1 MIRGVT
7 AGSCSESTYFVLL
20 SSLLVCQKRWCESLP
35 LTFFSD
41 CFLLFLCLHPSLLLL
56 LLLLKRK
63 NSNIWDWM
71 TLPETNVKP
80 SHGFLSQ
87 MSNVKQLNYVS
98 FKFRVIFLKVC
109 PYMMVFS
116 VSIIIFMDILP
127 LSTRLLV
134 IVTLD
139 PSLESAE
146 SHLC

>member
-1 MIRGVT
+1 
-7 AGSCSESTYFVLL
+7 
-20 SSLLVCQKRWCESLP
+20 
-35 LTFFSD
+35 
-41 CFLLFLCLHPSLLLL
+41 
-56 LLLLKRK
+56 
-63 NSNIWDWM
+63 
-71 TLPETNVKP
+71 
-80 SHGFLSQ
+80 